1 MSGNGWKTNGSSIPT
16 AASLHGF
23 PRTRI
28 QIGKDFGNESQKI
41 LALKLTSLKKYGENF
56 ISLSKTYLFP
66 QNQEHRLIP
75 FLWNISPQWRHHIG
89 EGLLDFP
96 VIVSPRKRLM
106 VAHET
111 AAFINKSM
119 RFVQVIYITGNYCFV
134 PRFSLSH
141 LYMLL
146 CVSFPLNSK
155 NFIFFSQAFFVSWW
169 ASICCRFSD
178 RRSWP
183 ANRLVLSVWIL
194 FFSFLLAVNFSA

>member
-1 MSGNGWKTNGSSIPT
+1 MGKISFHFPKLIYFLKTRNTGWFLS
-16 AASLHGF
+16 
-23 PRTRI
+23 
-28 QIGKDFGNESQKI
+28 FG
-41 LALKLTSLKKYGENF
+41 TSVRSDVI
-56 ISLSKTYLFP
+56 ISEKVYST
-66 QNQEHRLIP
+66 
-75 FLWNISPQWRHHIG
+75 
-89 EGLLDFP
+89 FP
-96 VIVSPRKRLM
+96 VTVSPLERLM

-155 NFIFFSQAFFVSWW
+155 NFILFSSRQAFFVSWW